1 MHAAMKRA
9 LLLRLSSPLVAALLL
24 GVSVAAW
31 AQPNSFDF
39 GVIAHAFQR
48 DTDKNPLQQAINAS
62 NTENLAFVVV
72 NGITSGTENCSDKAY
87 SQSQKIFDR
96 SENALVVSLA
106 ADDWVNCKTKNGKSI
121 AIQRL
126 SRVRELFFS
135 DDVSFGRTST
145 MLIRQTSSAKFRR
158 YAENARW
165 EYGNILFATI
175 NFPAD
180 NNHYLPD
187 AGRNSE
193 FEDRLI
199 ANREWL
205 ERIFSHAT
213 LRKNRAIVLFCDGN
227 PLIVPDATEMAKLA
241 GRRDGFIEMRK
252 QLTVLAKKFP
262 GKILLVHRQ
271 AQAKPDVIHWQENM
285 GSMSFRSNWGKISVR
300 PKSTALFRLAHAS
313 TD

>member
-1 MHAAMKRA
+1 MNRNALFPFLAGLLFSASAAVW
-9 LLLRLSSPLVAALLL
+9 S
-24 GVSVAAW
+24 
-31 AQPNSFDF
+31 QPNSFDF
-39 GVIAHAFQR
+39 GVIAHPFQHN
-48 DTDKNPLQQAINAS
+48 DDNKNPLQQAIYAS
-62 NTENLAFVVV
+62 NAENLAFVIV
-72 NGITSGTENCSDKAY
+72 NGIKSSNENCSDNVY
-87 SQSQKIFDR
+87 SRSRKILGR
-96 SENALVVSLA
+96 SENALIVSLA
-106 ADDWVNCKTKNGKSI
+106 ASDWVNCKNKNGKSI

-126 SRVRELFFS
+126 NRVRELFFS
-135 DDVSFGRTST
+135 DDISFGNSNAT
-145 MLIRQTSSAKFRR
+145 LIRQTSSAKFRS

-199 ANREWL
+199 ANSAWL

-227 PLIVPDATEMAKLA
+227 PLIVPGATEMAKLA
-241 GRRDGFIEMRK
+241 GKRDGFIETRK
-252 QLTVLAKKFP
+252 QLVALAKKFP
-262 GKILLVHRQ
+262 SKILLVHGQTQ
-271 AQAKPDVIHWQENM
+271 ANPDAIHWQENI
-285 GSMSFRSNWGKISVR
+285 GSMSLRSGWEKISVR
-300 PKSTALFRLAHAS
+300 PESTALFRLARAS

>member
-1 MHAAMKRA
+1 MKRPF
-9 LLLRLSSPLVAALLL
+9 LLRLPSSLLAGLLL
-24 GVSVAAW
+24 SISVAAW

-48 DTDKNPLQQAINAS
+48 DADKNPLQQAINAS

-72 NGITSGTENCSDKAY
+72 NGITSGAENCSDKAF
-87 SQSQKIFDR
+87 SHSQKIFSK
-96 SENALVVSLA
+96 SENALIVSLA
-106 ADDWVNCKTKNGKSI
+106 ADDWVNCKTKDGKSI

-126 SRVRELFFS
+126 SRIRELFFS
-135 DDVSFGRTST
+135 DDVSFGRAGT

-205 ERIFSHAT
+205 ERIFSHAA
-213 LRKNRAIVLFCDGN
+213 LRKNKAIVLFCDGN
-227 PLIVPDATEMAKLA
+227 PLIVPDSTEMAKLA
-241 GRRDGFIEMRK
+241 GKRDGFIEMRK
-252 QLTVLAKKFP
+252 QLIVLAKKFP
-262 GKILLVHRQ
+262 RKILLVHRQ
-271 AQAKPDVIHWQENM
+271 MQAKPDAIHWQENV
-285 GSMSFRSNWGKISVR
+285 GSMSLRTGLEKISVR
-300 PKSTALFRLAHAS
+300 PESNTLFRLADAS
-313 TD
+313 TAN

>member
-1 MHAAMKRA
+1 MHVAMNRP
-9 LLLRLSSPLVAALLL
+9 LLLRLSSPLLAGLLL
-24 GVSVAAW
+24 SVSAAAW

-48 DTDKNPLQQAINAS
+48 DAGKNQLQQAINAS
-62 NTENLAFVVV
+62 NAENLAFVVV
-72 NGITSGTENCSDKAY
+72 NGITSGAENCNDKAY
-87 SQSQKIFDR
+87 SHSQKIFGR
-96 SENALVVSLA
+96 SENALIVSLA
-106 ADDWVNCKTKNGKSI
+106 ADDWVNCTSKNGKSI

-135 DDVSFGRTST
+135 DDVSFGRTNT

-165 EYGNILFATI
+165 EYGNVLFATI

-227 PLIVPDATEMAKLA
+227 PLIVPNATELAKLA

-252 QLTVLAKKFP
+252 QLIVLAKKFP
-262 GKILLVHRQ
+262 SKILLVHRQ
-271 AQAKPDVIHWQENM
+271 SQAKPDVIHWQENI
-285 GSMSFRSNWGKISVR
+285 GSMSLSNPWGKISVR
-300 PKSTALFRLAHAS
+300 PESTALFRLAHAS